1 MVSLVYTLKTLK
13 YFDPQLFD
21 YILLVPSMYYL
32 RAEVNVPCFLETDYR
47 KGLTPRSL
55 AVKQAKHYREGD
67 FLVGPDLL
75 SNPKATLKNIKE
87 WRKIH
92 EIIGTKGVRFLGAL
106 QFKTL
111 KEAYTLL
118 DEYEGL
124 VDAVGVGYYTCLN
137 AGLTQEEIISL
148 AREVKERGFHLH
160 LFGFSITMW
169 RERLQLYRLADTI
182 DSISIARKSFRRFL
196 DEVRKA
202 KNMVEKQQLFFLQA
216 NNIGVST

>member
-13 YFDPQLFD
+13 YFDPSLFD

-92 EIIGTKGVRFLGAL
+92 EIIGTKGVRFLGA
-106 QFKTL
+106 
-111 KEAYTLL
+111 
-118 DEYEGL
+118 
-124 VDAVGVGYYTCLN
+124 
-137 AGLTQEEIISL
+137 
-148 AREVKERGFHLH
+148 
-160 LFGFSITMW
+160 
-169 RERLQLYRLADTI
+169 
-182 DSISIARKSFRRFL
+182 
-196 DEVRKA
+196 
-202 KNMVEKQQLFFLQA
+202 
-216 NNIGVST
+216 